1 MKIYLKENNKKI
13 SEKLNLMKHE
23 INIVDQIFS
32 YEGIFIYNISKKK
45 IFKLIIER
53 DNVYELENFIVDDSK
68 IKYIEHNK
76 IPLKY
81 KAYNLEE
88 KIYTV
93 DEKIEFVVVNN
104 NLYYF
109 KCDDI
114 DYFKNLYIEICNKV
128 FI

>member
-32 YEGIFIYNISKKK
+32 DEGIYIYNISKKK
-45 IFKLIIER
+45 IFKLIIEK
-53 DNVYELENFIVDDSK
+53 DNVYELDNFIIDDSK
-68 IKYIEHNK
+68 IKYIEYTK

-81 KAYNLEE
+81 KEYKLEE
-88 KIYTV
+88 KIYSL
-93 DEKIEFVVVNN
+93 DEKIELVVVNN
-104 NLYYF
+104 MLYYF